1 MNRHINTY
9 SFNFCTFL
17 SPLPAVHFER
27 GILGK
32 LGAALGALVRLVARV
47 RPLVHQQRRLGA
59 ESFAAPDADVAL
71 VAAFVDLRGG
81 ETEATCNGS
90 KNSKP
95 TLWSFASSPPA
106 PPHLSL
112 MADDVLLPL
121 EGLGAGVAGVKPL
134 AAVHVFL
141 VDLQVAAVGEGL
153 LAGLAAVDDV
163 GLDSV
168 VRALQ
173 DRRTGR

>member
-47 RPLVHQQRRLGA
+47 RSLVHQQRRLGA
-59 ESFAAPDADVAL
+59 ESFAAPGADVAL

-106 PPHLSL
+106 GPSPVS
-112 MADDVLLPL
+112 D
-121 EGLGAGVAGVKPL
+121 GG
-134 AAVHVFL
+134 
-141 VDLQVAAVGEGL
+141 
-153 LAGLAAVDDV
+153 
-163 GLDSV
+163 
-168 VRALQ
+168 
-173 DRRTGR
+173 RRPSSS

>member
-1 MNRHINTY
+1 
-9 SFNFCTFL
+9 
-17 SPLPAVHFER
+17 
-27 GILGK
+27 
-32 LGAALGALVRLVARV
+32 
-47 RPLVHQQRRLGA
+47 
-59 ESFAAPDADVAL
+59 
-71 VAAFVDLRGG
+71 
-81 ETEATCNGS
+81 
-90 KNSKP
+90 
-95 TLWSFASSPPA
+95 
-106 PPHLSL
+106 

-121 EGLGAGVAGVKPL
+121 EGLRAGVAGVKPL